1 MRIVFI
7 GPPGVGKGTQSE
19 RLSDYLRIL
28 HLSTGEMLRQAY
40 HEQSD
45 LGLLAQE
52 HIAQGRLVPD
62 AVMTDLVAQ
71 RLELGDCRRGYIL
84 DGFPRTLGQAETL
97 DNLLRLRGT
106 PLTAVLALEANT
118 DELVRRLAG
127 RGRADDKPEIVRN
140 RLEEYTRQTA
150 PLVDYYR
157 GQGLLQMIVGT
168 GTPDEVF
175 ARIKKVVDQTG
186 QKDAR

>member
-19 RLSDYLRIL
+19 RLSEYLRIL

-106 PLTAVLALEANT
+106 PLTAVLALDANT
-118 DELVRRLAG
+118 DELVRRL
-127 RGRADDKPEIVRN
+127 VRN
-140 RLEEYTRQTA
+140 RLEEYSRQTA

-157 GQGLLQMIVGT
+157 GQGLLQMIVGM
-168 GTPDEVF
+168 GTPEEVF
-175 ARIKKVVDQTG
+175 ARIKDIVDQIAHT
-186 QKDAR
+186 DA